1 MSRLFA
7 PFERRKDLASFLLRV
22 LLGARLVWGTQ
33 DNVFSWERMEEFAGF
48 LAANGLPWPMPPILG
63 AVLSAWV
70 QFAGGILLILGA
82 FTRWASAILVLN
94 FIAALLI
101 AHRSDTF
108 EGMFPALV
116 MLFGGLYFLAH
127 GAGRPSVD
135 AILEQRSPTTAH
147 DTRG

>member
-1 MSRLFA
+1 MNRLFA
-7 PFERRKDLASFLLRV
+7 SFERRKELTVFLLRV
-22 LLGARLVWGTQ
+22 LLGARLVWGAQ
-33 DNVFSWERMEEFAGF
+33 DNIFSWERMEEFAGF
-48 LAANGLPWPMPPILG
+48 LEANGFPWPMPG

-70 QFAGGILLILGA
+70 QLVCGLLLIAGA
-82 FTRWASAILVLN
+82 FTRWASALLVLN

-116 MLFGGLYFLAH
+116 MLFGGLFFLAH

-135 AILEQRSPTTAH
+135 AARSH
-147 DTRG
+147 G

>member
-7 PFERRKDLASFLLRV
+7 PFENRRDLTALLLRV
-22 LLGARLVWGTQ
+22 LLGARLVWGAQ

-48 LAANGLPWPMPPILG
+48 LAANGFPWPLAG

-70 QFAGGILLILGA
+70 QFVCGLLLILGA
-82 FTRWASAILVLN
+82 FTRPASALLVVN
-94 FIAALLI
+94 FLAALLI
-101 AHRSDTF
+101 AHRADTF

-127 GAGRPSVD
+127 GAARPSVD
-135 AILEQRSPTTAH
+135 AALERRRPARS
-147 DTRG
+147 

>member
-1 MSRLFA
+1 MNRLFA
-7 PFERRKDLASFLLRV
+7 PFERRKELTAFLLRV

-33 DNVFSWERMEEFAGF
+33 DNIFSGERMEEFAGF
-48 LAANGLPWPMPPILG
+48 LAANGFPWPMPG

-70 QFAGGILLILGA
+70 QFVCGLLLIVGA
-82 FTRWASAILVLN
+82 FTRWASALLVLN

-135 AILEQRSPTTAH
+135 AILEKRRPARPQTF
-147 DTRG
+147 

>member
-7 PFERRKDLASFLLRV
+7 PFERGKDLTAFLLRV

-33 DNVFSWERMEEFAGF
+33 DNVFSGERMEEFAGF
-48 LAANGLPWPMPPILG
+48 LAANGFPWPLPG

-70 QFAGGILLILGA
+70 QFVCGILLILGA
-82 FTRWASAILVLN
+82 FTRWASALIVLN

-135 AILEQRSPTTAH
+135 AVLEKRRPTTH
-147 DTRG
+147 STRG